1 MHGTTPHP
9 RLHWATGDDPIAT
22 HVGARLLC
30 DLSGALGLTAG
41 LSDALAPLKQ
51 RRRGHDRGQVLTH
64 LAVAIADGATRVTD
78 IAVLGRQPAVFGPVA
93 SVATTWRTLEALHG
107 AALDAVAPARAAA
120 RRRAWAAGLDPGFY
134 VIDIDGTLVTAHSE
148 KEGAAPTYK
157 RGFGF
162 YPLLAFCDGTGEP
175 LAGILRPGN
184 AGSGTAADHVT
195 VLDAALAQLPVD
207 PRTHEVIVRADSA
220 GCSHAFLNHC
230 ATQGARFIVGHPF
243 PEDLAAQVI
252 GARGIRWIPAL
263 TADGTAERDVGEVAE
278 FTARV
283 DLAGWP
289 PGSRVIVRREIPHP
303 GAQLRF
309 TDVHGYRYQ
318 VCLTNLDSPDIAF
331 LEALYRGRGRC
342 EQAIRDL
349 KATGLT
355 HLPSA
360 GFAFN
365 QAWLTAV
372 LLAGDL
378 LAWTRGLLL
387 TGALRRATAPRL
399 RYALLHTAGRLVRS
413 ARRTT
418 VRIPRTWPWAEA
430 LRGAFTRCARL
441 PAAAP

>member
-1 MHGTTPHP
+1 MHRTTSHP
-9 RLHWATGDDPIAT
+9 RLQVTTGNDPIVT

-30 DLSGALGLTAG
+30 DLADTLGLTAG
-41 LSDALAPLKQ
+41 LSDALAGRKQ

-64 LAVAIADGATRVTD
+64 LAVAIADGATRLTD
-78 IAVLGRQPAVFGPVA
+78 LDVLARQPAVFGPVA
-93 SVATTWRTLEALHG
+93 SVATAWRTLADLD
-107 AALDAVAPARAAA
+107 ADALDAVAQARAAA

-134 VIDIDGTLVTAHSE
+134 VVDIDGTLVTAHSE

-162 YPLLAFCDGTGEP
+162 YPLLAFLDRTGEP

-184 AGSGTAADHVT
+184 AGSGTAADHVA

-207 PRTHEVIVRADSA
+207 PATQEVIVRVDTA
-220 GCSHAFLNHC
+220 GCSHRFLEYCGTRHV
-230 ATQGARFIVGHPF
+230 RFIVGHPF
-243 PEDLAAQVI
+243 PEDLAAAVI
-252 GARGIRWIPAL
+252 GARGVHWIPAI
-263 TADGTAERDVGEVAE
+263 TADGTDEREVGEVAE
-278 FTARV
+278 FTDRV
-283 DLAGWP
+283 DLSGWP
-289 PGSRVIVRREIPHP
+289 PGSRIIVRREIPHP
-303 GAQLRF
+303 GAQLHF

-318 VCLTNLDSPDIAF
+318 VCLTNLDTPDIAF

-360 GFAFN
+360 SFAVN

-372 LLAGDL
+372 LMAGDL

-387 TGALRRATAPRL
+387 ADPLRRATAPRL
-399 RYALLHTAGRLVRS
+399 RYTLLHTAGRLVRS

-418 VRIPRTWPWAEA
+418 LRLPRAWPWAEA
-430 LRGAFTRCARL
+430 LRQAFARCARL
-441 PAAAP
+441 AKAAA

>member
-1 MHGTTPHP
+1 
-9 RLHWATGDDPIAT
+9 
-22 HVGARLLC
+22 
-30 DLSGALGLTAG
+30 
-41 LSDALAPLKQ
+41 
-51 RRRGHDRGQVLTH
+51 
-64 LAVAIADGATRVTD
+64 
-78 IAVLGRQPAVFGPVA
+78 
-93 SVATTWRTLEALHG
+93 
-107 AALDAVAPARAAA
+107 
-120 RRRAWAAGLDPGFY
+120 
-134 VIDIDGTLVTAHSE
+134 
-148 KEGAAPTYK
+148 
-157 RGFGF
+157 
-162 YPLLAFCDGTGEP
+162 
-175 LAGILRPGN
+175 
-184 AGSGTAADHVT
+184 
-195 VLDAALAQLPVD
+195 
-207 PRTHEVIVRADSA
+207 
-220 GCSHAFLNHC
+220 
-230 ATQGARFIVGHPF
+230 
-243 PEDLAAQVI
+243 
-252 GARGIRWIPAL
+252 
-263 TADGTAERDVGEVAE
+263 
-278 FTARV
+278 
-283 DLAGWP
+283 
-289 PGSRVIVRREIPHP
+289 
-303 GAQLRF
+303 
-309 TDVHGYRYQ
+309 